1 MLLLFNKTIKS
12 LNQFAKK
19 KKKKKNPKEVSAFGT
34 TADNFLT
41 IFAIDINNSNI
52 YREKVI
58 I

>member
-12 LNQFAKK
+12 LNQFA
-19 KKKKKNPKEVSAFGT
+19 KKNPKEVSAFGT